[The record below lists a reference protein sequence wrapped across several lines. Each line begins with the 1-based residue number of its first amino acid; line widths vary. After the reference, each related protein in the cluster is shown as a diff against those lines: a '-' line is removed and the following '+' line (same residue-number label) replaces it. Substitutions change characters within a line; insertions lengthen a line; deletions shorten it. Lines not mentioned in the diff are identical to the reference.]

1 MPDVTLTDPADC
13 DSADAAPAPTRLPS
27 KRVRRATKTVPPS
40 PAPPDDAP
48 STQAPPPPQR
58 ASRRSPTAAN
68 HRTGPIPT
76 REMYPIAEARQ
87 TLGGMSHS
95 AFCER
100 VREGLIP
107 LIAIG
112 RRRYVSAE
120 TIRRIVGA

>member
-1 MPDVTLTDPADC
+1 MDDTLHDPADC
-13 DSADAAPAPTRLPS
+13 DSAEAAPAPTRLPS
-27 KRVRRATKTVPPS
+27 KRTRRATKTVPPS

-48 STQAPPPPQR
+48 STQAPPPQR

-87 TLGGMSHS
+87 MLGGMSHS
-95 AFCER
+95 AFYDR
-100 VREGLIP
+100 VREGVIP

-112 RRRYVSAE
+112 RRRYVAAE
-120 TIRRIVGA
+120 TIRRIVGGGE